1 MYRKK
6 RPSDRLGAGEAE
18 RPCRV
23 LIRWEHE
30 AMPTSNIDVL
40 SQQQACSGDRM
51 LKRLVVAALALY
63 SIPGVTTVSLAAS
76 TGCPQFFPHGNAPD
90 LVNPKLLPK
99 TRTICYA
106 AFAVLHSGIT
116 RTPLWAAEHLTR
128 NGLDAAVATERKDTF
143 HEESRLPPDERA
155 DLDDYTRSGFDRG
168 HLAPAADMPDEQAQH
183 ESFSLANMIPQDP
196 QSNRGLWSGIESAV
210 RGLARKSGDLY
221 VVSGPIFQGATL
233 QRLRGRVLVPTHIFK
248 AVYDP
253 KRNQAAAY
261 LVENADGDQWRNL
274 SISELQQIIGID
286 PFPGLPSS
294 VKDHAMDLPEPKLS
308 GKRPEQTEKPG
319 SADTI
324 LDRLKRFMR

>member
-1 MYRKK
+1 
-6 RPSDRLGAGEAE
+6 
-18 RPCRV
+18 
-23 LIRWEHE
+23 
-30 AMPTSNIDVL
+30 
-40 SQQQACSGDRM
+40 M
-51 LKRLVVAALALY
+51 LKRLVIVAVLTLY
-63 SIPGVTTVSLAAS
+63 PIPGVTTASLAAS

-90 LVNPKLLPK
+90 LVNPMFLPK
-99 TRTICYA
+99 TREICYA

-128 NGLDAAVATERKDTF
+128 KGLNGAVATERKDTF
-143 HEESRLPPDERA
+143 HEEPRLPPDERA
-155 DLDDYTRSGFDRG
+155 DLDDYARSGFDRG

-196 QSNRGLWSGIESAV
+196 QSNRGLWSGIESAA
-210 RGLARKSGDLY
+210 RGLARKSGELY
-221 VVSGPIFQGATL
+221 VVSGPVFQGTTL

-261 LVENADGDQWRNL
+261 LVENGDGDQWRSL
-274 SISELQQIIGID
+274 SISELQQITGID
-286 PFPGLPSS
+286 PFPGLASS

-308 GKRPEQTEKPG
+308 DKRPKQTEKPG

>member
-1 MYRKK
+1 
-6 RPSDRLGAGEAE
+6 
-18 RPCRV
+18 
-23 LIRWEHE
+23 
-30 AMPTSNIDVL
+30 
-40 SQQQACSGDRM
+40 M
-51 LKRLVVAALALY
+51 LKCLVVVAALALY
-63 SIPGVTTVSLAAS
+63 SIPDVTTVSLAAP

-128 NGLDAAVATERKDTF
+128 NGLKAAVATERKDTF
-143 HEESRLPPDERA
+143 HEEARLPPDERA
-155 DLDDYTRSGFDRG
+155 DLDDYARSGFDRG

-210 RGLARKSGDLY
+210 RGLVRKSGELY

-233 QRLRGRVLVPTHIFK
+233 RRLRGRVLVPTHIFK

-253 KRNQAAAY
+253 KRKQAAAY
-261 LVENADGDQWRNL
+261 LVENGDGDQWRSV
-274 SISELQQIIGID
+274 SITELQQISGID
-286 PFPGLPSS
+286 PFPGLAPL
-294 VKDHAMDLPEPKLS
+294 VKDYAMGLPEPKLP
-308 GKRPEQTEKPG
+308 GKRQKQREWPW

-324 LDRLKRFMR
+324 LERLKRFMR

>member
-1 MYRKK
+1 
-6 RPSDRLGAGEAE
+6 
-18 RPCRV
+18 
-23 LIRWEHE
+23 
-30 AMPTSNIDVL
+30 
-40 SQQQACSGDRM
+40 M

-76 TGCPQFFPHGNAPD
+76 TGCPRFFPHGTAPD

-99 TRTICYA
+99 TRTICYS

-116 RTPLWAAEHLTR
+116 RTPLWAAERLTR
-128 NGLDAAVATERKDTF
+128 NGLKAAVATERKGTF
-143 HEESRLPPDERA
+143 HEEPRLPPDERA
-155 DLDDYTRSGFDRG
+155 DLDDYARSGFDRG

-196 QSNRGLWSGIESAV
+196 QSNRGLWSGIESAIH
-210 RGLARKSGDLY
+210 GLTRKSGNLY

-233 QRLRGRVLVPTHIFK
+233 RRLRGRVLVPTHIFK

-261 LVENADGDQWRNL
+261 LVENADGDQWRNV
-274 SISELQQIIGID
+274 SIAELQQITGID
-286 PFPGLPSS
+286 PFPGLASS

-308 GKRPEQTEKPG
+308 GKRQNQTESPW

-324 LDRLKRFMR
+324 LEKLKRFMR